1 MRHLRLRN
9 GGFACHH
16 IVIQAFY
23 DANIFTI
30 MKNAMNSQIQ
40 EIWSRFDELI
50 KNAETPEARMMG
62 ETAKLQAMLLNLRL
76 APIEHLLERMPGRG

>member
-1 MRHLRLRN
+1 
-9 GGFACHH
+9 
-16 IVIQAFY
+16 
-23 DANIFTI
+23 
-30 MKNAMNSQIQ
+30 MNSQIQ